1 MLLRRLGLGS
11 PILFA
16 VLGVCLL
23 GQARNSL
30 AQIPTPSGWIDAA
43 NCAECHT
50 AEYLDW
56 AEHGHAWMQIH
67 TNGSTPNADLF
78 APVGQALP
86 ILPMATNWPTTGQT
100 TQITWADVV
109 DIFGHFRDGEGDLL
123 LTNGRYI
130 AAGATGTVGNQM
142 PGRCNK
148 CHNTG
153 GDANVNGQYGN
164 PLILG
169 TWKLNGIQCDQCH
182 RKVNGSNVDHMAIP
196 DIQVCRDCHSSGID
210 TGKYVTGN
218 DPNNPDAAKFG
229 FRIASSNGI
238 NFTGHHGEGD
248 EYRRSP
254 HQDIGCAACHDPHK
268 SVWHDKGGV
277 RFAEEQG
284 GEGNMCKQC
293 HIDIRIRGSMGEMGM
308 ECIDCHMPETS
319 AFVVADNVGHRRTHI
334 FKINSA
340 AVRADNGQPNTEP
353 NNWLAQKNDSN
364 ANGRYWMNY
373 DGTTGAGETFIT
385 LDMVCKECHEN
396 MSLDQM
402 SSYAKYI
409 HREPGLVDVTA
420 NGVDKLLVAKP
431 TTTVG
436 VQYTVY
442 PDERV
447 GMSSEMWV
455 LSQGPK
461 GWTYWNGS
469 AWKRGMKAWKTA
481 PLKEETVKLPKV
493 RLAKGGYSYWVE
505 AFPADGSE
513 EVDTVS
519 VYVSKK

>member
-1 MLLRRLGLGS
+1 M
-11 PILFA
+11 
-16 VLGVCLL
+16 
-23 GQARNSL
+23 
-30 AQIPTPSGWIDAA
+30 
-43 NCAECHT
+43 
-50 AEYLDW
+50 AEYDDW

-67 TNGSTPNADLF
+67 TKFQTPDSNLF
-78 APVGQALP
+78 APVGQVLP
-86 ILPMATNWPTTGQT
+86 QLPSVTNWPKGNTTSVQL
-100 TQITWADVV
+100 TWADVV
-109 DIFGHFRDGEGDLL
+109 DVFGHFKDGEGDLL
-123 LTNGRYI
+123 LSDGRYV
-130 AAGATGTVGNQM
+130 ASGATGAVGNNKM

-153 GDANVNGQYGN
+153 GNATGTNQYG
-164 PLILG
+164 LG
-169 TWKLNGIQCDQCH
+169 AAIEGSWVLNGIQCDQCH
-182 RKVNGSNVDHMAIP
+182 RKVNGATVDHMAIP

-210 TGKYVTGN
+210 TGKNVPGN
-218 DPNNPDAAKFG
+218 DPANPDAAKFG
-229 FRIASSNGI
+229 FRIASSNAS

-284 GEGNMCKQC
+284 GEGKMCKQC
-293 HIDIRIRGSMGEMGM
+293 HIDIRIRGSMGDMGM
-308 ECIDCHMPETS
+308 ECVDCHMPETS
-319 AFVVADNVGHRRTHI
+319 AFVVAEKVGHRRTHI

-340 AVRADNGQPNTEP
+340 AVRADNGLPNTTA
-353 NNWLAQKNDSN
+353 NNFVKQLNDGSATSAPTLTN
-364 ANGRYWMNY
+364 YWMNF

-396 MSLDQM
+396 MTLDQM
-402 SSYAKYI
+402 SSYAKFI

-431 TTTVG
+431 TTTIG
-436 VQYTVY
+436 VQYTIY

-447 GMSSEMWV
+447 GMPSEMWV

-461 GWTYWNGS
+461 GWSYWNGS
-469 AWKRGMKAWKTA
+469 AWKRGMKVWKTA

-519 VYVSKK
+519 IYVSKK